1 MVVRRVYTNHF
12 ISCYVSPI
20 SRQSCVWITDLF
32 SRRCY
37 GVEREC
43 SAVVSNRALMEE
55 LGGHVIYISL
65 FRPNAVTNRVLGGRR
80 DGAVCMVPSNT
91 SQFC

>member
-1 MVVRRVYTNHF
+1 M
-12 ISCYVSPI
+12 
-20 SRQSCVWITDLF
+20 WITDLF
-32 SRRCY
+32 SRLCY

-65 FRPNAVTNRVLGGRR
+65 LRLNAVTNRVLG
-80 DGAVCMVPSNT
+80 DGGMGQCVWYPPIQANFVKSVSCPGT
-91 SQFC
+91 GTL